1 MTGIASVAV
10 VGLGYIG
17 LPTAV
22 SLATGGLEVIGVDV
36 NPGIVDAVSR
46 GEAPFAEP
54 DLSVAVSGA
63 VAMGRLRAQ
72 REVPPA
78 DAYVI
83 AVPTP
88 FTGDHDGDHDDDHD
102 GDHDHDHDADH
113 DHDGD
118 PAPRRRADLSYITA
132 AAGAI
137 AEVLRGGEVI
147 VLESTAPPGTTRRVS
162 ELIASLRPDL
172 RLPHVP
178 DVAPDV
184 HVAHCPERVL
194 PGRIMIEIAT
204 NDRVIGGLTPACA
217 ARAVELYRR
226 FCHGELI
233 VTDAASAEMAKLA
246 ENAYRDVNIA
256 FANELS
262 LICQR
267 LGLDVWEIRQMA
279 NHHPRVEILRPG
291 PGVGGHCI
299 AVDPWFIVESAP
311 GLARLTRAARAVND
325 GMPAHTAEQ
334 IVATSRRFRDP
345 RIACLGLSFKADV
358 GDLRESPAVD
368 ITARIAAAL
377 PDVKILAVEPYAPS
391 LPGRLDGLGNVVLT
405 DAEHAIGDC
414 DVIALL
420 VDHSCFRAIKKSQL
434 VGKVVYDT
442 RGMWE

>member
-1 MTGIASVAV
+1 VTALSSVAV

-36 NPGIVDAVSR
+36 NPGIVERVNR

-72 REVPPA
+72 AQMPSA

-88 FTGDHDGDHDDDHD
+88 FTGDHH
-102 GDHDHDHDADH
+102 
-113 DHDGD
+113 
-118 PAPRRRADLSYITA
+118 ADLSYITA
-132 AAGAI
+132 AAEAV
-137 AEVLRGGEVI
+137 ADVLSGGEVV

-162 ELIASLRPDL
+162 ELIASRRPDL
-172 RLPHVP
+172 HLPHVP
-178 DVAPDV
+178 DIPPDV

-194 PGRIMIEIAT
+194 PGRNMIEIAA

-217 ARAVELYRR
+217 ARAAELYRT
-226 FCHGELI
+226 FCRGELI
-233 VTDAASAEMAKLA
+233 ITDAASAEMAKLA

-262 LICQR
+262 LICRR

-311 GLARLTRAARAVND
+311 DLAELTRTARVVND

-345 RIACLGLSFKADV
+345 RIACLGLAFKADV

-368 ITARIAAAL
+368 ITARVAAAL
-377 PDVKILAVEPYAPS
+377 PDVKILTVEPHTPS
-391 LPGRLDGLGNVVLT
+391 LPAELDDLDNVVLT
-405 DAEHAIGDC
+405 DVEHAITEC
-414 DVIALL
+414 DVLALL
-420 VDHSCFRAIKKSQL
+420 VDHSCFRAIKKPQL
-434 VGKVVYDT
+434 AGKVVFDT
-442 RGMWE
+442 RGMWG

>member
-1 MTGIASVAV
+1 MTAISSAAV

-36 NPGIVDAVSR
+36 NPDIVDRVNR
-46 GEAPFAEP
+46 GETPFAEP

-72 REVPPA
+72 QDMPAA
-78 DAYVI
+78 DAYII

-88 FTGDHDGDHDDDHD
+88 FAGDHQ
-102 GDHDHDHDADH
+102 
-113 DHDGD
+113 
-118 PAPRRRADLSYITA
+118 ADLSYITA
-132 AAGAI
+132 AAEAI
-137 AEVLRGGEVI
+137 AGVLRGGEVI
-147 VLESTAPPGTTRRVS
+147 VLESTAPPGATRRVS
-162 ELIASLRPDL
+162 ELIAASRPDL
-172 RLPHVP
+172 HLPHVP
-178 DVAPDV
+178 DIPPDV

-217 ARAVELYRR
+217 ARAAELYRT

-233 VTDAASAEMAKLA
+233 LTDATRAEMAKLA

-279 NHHPRVEILRPG
+279 NHHPRVDILRPG

-311 GLARLTRAARAVND
+311 DLARLIGTARAVND
-325 GMPAHTAEQ
+325 HMPAHTAEQ
-334 IVATSRRFRDP
+334 IVATSRRFREP

-368 ITARIAAAL
+368 IAARIAAAL
-377 PDVKILAVEPYAPS
+377 PDVKIHVVEPHAPS
-391 LPGRLDGLGNVVLT
+391 LPGLLDSCANVVMT
-405 DAEHAIGDC
+405 DVEHAIAES

-420 VDHSCFRAIKKSQL
+420 VDHSCFRAIKKTQL
-434 VGKVVYDT
+434 AGKVVYDT

>member
-1 MTGIASVAV
+1 VTALSSAAV

-22 SLATGGLEVIGVDV
+22 SLATGGLEVTGVDI
-36 NPGIVDAVSR
+36 NPGIVERVNR

-72 REVPPA
+72 REMPQA

-88 FTGDHDGDHDDDHD
+88 FTVDDDV
-102 GDHDHDHDADH
+102 
-113 DHDGD
+113 D
-118 PAPRRRADLSYITA
+118 PGERGTPQGAGPGGRPPGTPRRADLSYITA
-132 AAGAI
+132 AAEAV
-137 AEVLRGGEVI
+137 ADVLRGGEVI

-162 ELIASLRPDL
+162 ELIAARRPDL
-172 RLPHVP
+172 HLPHVP
-178 DVAPDV
+178 DIHPDV

-217 ARAVELYRR
+217 ARAVELYRT

-299 AVDPWFIVESAP
+299 AVDPWFIVETAP
-311 GLARLTRAARAVND
+311 DLARLTAIARAVND
-325 GMPAHTAEQ
+325 HMPAHTADQ

-358 GDLRESPAVD
+358 GDVRESPAVD

-377 PDVKILAVEPYAPS
+377 PDVKILAVEPHLAA
-391 LPGRLDGLGNVVLT
+391 LPGRLGDLGNVVLA
-405 DAEHAIGDC
+405 DAEHAIAES

-420 VDHSCFRAIKKSQL
+420 VDHSYFRAIKKTQL
-434 VGKVVYDT
+434 AGKVVYDT
-442 RGMWE
+442 RGAWG